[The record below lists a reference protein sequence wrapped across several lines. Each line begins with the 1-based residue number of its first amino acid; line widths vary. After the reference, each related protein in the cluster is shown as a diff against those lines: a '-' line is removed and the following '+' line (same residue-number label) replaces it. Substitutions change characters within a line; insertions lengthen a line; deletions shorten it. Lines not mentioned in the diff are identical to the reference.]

1 MNIVTRF
8 APSPTGSLHLGSA
21 RTALFNFLY
30 ARGRGGKFFLRI
42 EDTDLQRST
51 PEAVQQIIDALK
63 WLRLD
68 WDEPIVFQSQRRQ
81 RHVEVGRDLVAQD
94 KAYWCHCTPDRL
106 ERVRETARLEKRC
119 ISYDRHCRDLRL
131 PEISGSSILR
141 LKAPLAGTI
150 QFHDQL
156 KGHLTLQS
164 ETLDDMVLLR
174 SDGSPTYML
183 AVVVDDHDMKVTHII
198 RGDDH
203 LTNAFR
209 QINVYH
215 ALGWHVPIMAHIPL
229 IHNAAGTKLSKRHG
243 DVGIE
248 YYKSLGIFPE
258 ALESAL
264 VRLGWAHENDE
275 KITRDNALKWFDF
288 SGLSPSPARFDEAK
302 VLDLNKYYLQHMP
315 LETLW
320 DMTGLEGDTKKALQV
335 LPELIK
341 RAKTLNELTQQ
352 LQLYVVQDVTLA
364 DEALLTELDAKAM
377 ACLKDISSGLKD
389 MEAASLKE
397 GWAKVYLEDYVQRH
411 ELKLSEI
418 AKALRITLLGQT
430 VSIGIYHVLE
440 VLGPEWI
447 STRIQATLNKGV
459 RIE

>member
-1 MNIVTRF
+1 MDIVTRF

-30 ARGRGGKFFLRI
+30 ARGRGGTFFLRI

-51 PEAVQQIIDALK
+51 PEAVQQIMDALR

-68 WDEPIVFQSQRRQ
+68 WDEPVVFQSKRRA
-81 RHVEVGRDLVAQD
+81 RHVEVGRDLVARGQ
-94 KAYWCHCTPDRL
+94 AYWCHCTLERL
-106 ERVRETARLEKRC
+106 ERVREVARLEKRC
-119 ISYDRHCRDLRL
+119 ISYDRHCRDLDL
-131 PEISGSSILR
+131 HEISGSSILR
-141 LKAPLAGTI
+141 LKAPLTGEV

-156 KGHLTLQS
+156 KGDLTLQCD
-164 ETLDDMVLLR
+164 TLDDMVLLR

-183 AVVVDDHDMKVTHII
+183 AVVVDDHDMKITHII

-209 QINVYH
+209 QINLYR
-215 ALGWHVPIMAHIPL
+215 ALGWHVPDMAHIPL
-229 IHNAAGTKLSKRHG
+229 IHNAKGMKLSKRHG

-248 YYKSLGIFPE
+248 YYKERGIFPE

-275 KITRDNALKWFDF
+275 KITRQNALHWFDF
-288 SGLSPSPARFDEAK
+288 RGLSPSPARFDEAK
-302 VLDLNKYYLQHMP
+302 VWDLNKYYLQHMA

-320 DMTGLEGDTKKALQV
+320 DMTGLEGDKIKALQV
-335 LPELIK
+335 LPELVK
-341 RAKTLNELTQQ
+341 RAKTLHELTQQ
-352 LQLYVVQDVTLA
+352 LRLYVMQDVLVV
-364 DEALLTELDAKAM
+364 DKALLSELNPKAL
-377 ACLKDISSGLKD
+377 ACLQSIAFGLKNIQ
-389 MEAASLKE
+389 SSSVQE
-397 GWAKVYLEDYVQRH
+397 GWAKAHLERCVQEH

-418 AKALRITLLGQT
+418 AKALRIVLLGET

-447 STRIQATLNKGV
+447 KK
-459 RIE
+459 RIEANVPKSL